1 MNLGLLAAETTQE
14 LLGFA
19 TCPSCRTTDATMTY
33 DALGKAATG
42 HVHDAVRS
50 GAPPSGHDCR
60 VRRVGVGSDGSRTE
74 HVMAHEITSLIP
86 RGRRFS
92 AVFLTLF
99 VLATQ
104 NEMTQDADRRA
115 HWSM

>member
-42 HVHDAVRS
+42 HVHMRS
-50 GAPPSGHDCR
+50 EVERHR
-60 VRRVGVGSDGSRTE
+60 
-74 HVMAHEITSLIP
+74 
-86 RGRRFS
+86 
-92 AVFLTLF
+92 
-99 VLATQ
+99 LATIAAYAAWVSGQ
-104 NEMTQDADRRA
+104 TDLGR
-115 HWSM
+115 ST